1 MWTFKEEEM
10 EYHIPVLLK
19 ETIEGL
25 NIHPDGTYVD
35 CTVGGGGHSK
45 EILKKLNKGRV
56 IAIDTDA
63 EALDAAKVNLAPWA
77 GQIVFVHD
85 NFHHLD
91 AILKEAGIEKVQGL
105 LMDLGVSSHQ
115 LDEGRRGFSFHQDA
129 PLDMR
134 MNQEEEIPTA
144 KDIVNTYSQEDL
156 TRIFYDYGEERWA
169 KRIAEFIVKTRSKE
183 EIESTD
189 QLVNIIKA
197 SIPEKARQRKHPAR
211 KVFQAL
217 RIEVNHE
224 LQVLE
229 ETLQSAVDHL
239 APRGRICVITF
250 HSLEDRIV
258 KNQFKK
264 MATDCL
270 CPPELPVCV
279 CGHRKEIQLVNR
291 KPILAGPEEGKE
303 NPRARSAKLRIAEKL
318 EG

>member
-1 MWTFKEEEM
+1 M

-25 NIHPDGTYVD
+25 DIHPDGTYVD
-35 CTVGGGGHSK
+35 CTVGGGGHTK
-45 EILKKLNKGRV
+45 EILKRLDKGKV
-56 IAIDTDA
+56 IAIDQDA
-63 EALDAAKVNLAPWA
+63 EALDAAKVNLAPWTDR
-77 GQIVFVHD
+77 VLFVHE
-85 NFHHLD
+85 NYSHLD
-91 AILKEAGIEKVQGL
+91 AILTERGIDQVQGI

-115 LDEGRRGFSFHQDA
+115 LDEGRRGFSFHQSA

-134 MNQEEEIPTA
+134 MDQEAEIPTA
-144 KDIVNTYSQEDL
+144 KEIVNSYSEEDL

-169 KRIAEFIVKTRSKE
+169 KRIAEFIVEARSKE
-183 EIESTD
+183 KIERTD

-197 SIPEKARQRKHPAR
+197 SIPKKARQNQHPAR

-229 ETLQSAVDHL
+229 QTLQSAVDHL

-258 KNQFKK
+258 KDQFKK

-279 CGHRKEIQLVNR
+279 CGHRKEIKLVNR
-291 KPILAGPEEGKE
+291 RPISAGAEEGMK

>member
-56 IAIDTDA
+56 IAIDKDA

-169 KRIAEFIVKTRSKE
+169 KRIAEFIVKARSKE
-183 EIESTD
+183 EIGSTD

-270 CPPELPVCV
+270 CPPELPVCI

-291 KPILAGPEEGKE
+291 KPILAGPEEGKG